1 MKKWMKMMALL
12 AGILPLL
19 ACGVLS
25 QSAEMAATVVAGTV
39 APLAGS
45 AVPVAETAVALGSTA
60 VSMAGGGDM
69 CAAIPAQTVASIL
82 GRDLVS
88 APAPLSE
95 FNGTAVSGCQ
105 WDGGQDSS
113 GNAHFAYAVVLPP
126 SAFTGFSG
134 AEAIAGLGDEAYAV
148 NGADAEQVWVRV
160 GSEKAIVAAIGD
172 APNRAGAIELARLL
186 LNVSAVEGM
195 AATAIA
201 APAVP
206 AANAAA
212 PLDIPLTTLPR
223 AFHYAGVDFT
233 VTDGRLTNRSLIDPN
248 TAVPNTLRAELTLEG
263 KNLSGFKAD
272 IRNGIV
278 RLNFADGTAV
288 EQMTVDPIENGATR
302 TFTISGDVQPA
313 TTWDGATLTVSE
325 ADKEPLTIALTGAET
340 VTGQP
345 QPLTSG
351 GAATGLNKYDE
362 SIAYEVTEAALWDDG
377 PQPGGYYIHRPLG
390 QRFLMATVHAT
401 NTGGQNGVSIYSE
414 QFQVLADGVP
424 FAVSYDVNGAKSVT
438 LNTSTDVSFYFLVPA
453 NAATLQLTVA
463 ADGQQPAQIPL
474 MP

>member
-12 AGILPLL
+12 VGLLPLL

-45 AVPVAETAVALGSTA
+45 AVPVAETAVALGGTA
-60 VSMAGGGDM
+60 VSMAGGGDV

-88 APAPLSE
+88 APAPLNE

-113 GNAHFAYAVVLPP
+113 GNAHFAYAAVLPP

-160 GSEKAIVAAIGD
+160 GSEKAIVAAVGD
-172 APNRAGAIELARLL
+172 APNRNGAIELARALL
-186 LNVSAVEGM
+186 GFAAANGPVATAVSAAVSS
-195 AATAIA
+195 
-201 APAVP
+201 AP
-206 AANAAA
+206 AAA

-288 EQMTVDPIENGATR
+288 EQMAIDPIENGATR

-313 TTWDGATLTVSE
+313 ITWDGATLTISE

-340 VTGQP
+340 ATGQP
-345 QPLTSG
+345 QSLASG

-390 QRFLMATVHAT
+390 QRFLMVTVHAT
-401 NTGGQNGVSIYSE
+401 NTGWQNGVSIYSE
-414 QFQVLADGVP
+414 QFQVLADDVP
-424 FAVSYDVNGAKSVT
+424 FAVSYDVNGAQSVT

-474 MP
+474 QP